1 MDDFCKQQ
9 HIFTNPE
16 AKRNH
21 EIETSR
27 KMHKIYEQSL
37 ERATKTFPVKPDV
50 YGMDVFLLPIKK
62 DDDDK
67 KGSQTIKKN
76 A

>member
-9 HIFTNPE
+9 NIFTNPE

-37 ERATKTFPVKPDV
+37 EKATKNFPVRPDV
-50 YGMDVFLLPIKK
+50 CGMDVFLLPIKK

-67 KGSQTIKKN
+67 KGSSS
-76 A
+76 